1 MRLARHRLWLL
12 AWICGLRIAICDCV
26 VPIACV
32 VSSCLLAPSSLWPLV
47 WSLQL
52 GFVIGGANCIC
63 TLRFALMEF
72 QLVFLVIYIVCVFLW
87 PHTYLP
93 LPNLGTPLQV
103 GRWPVQV
110 PGVPL
115 LGGLGPWI

>member
-1 MRLARHRLWLL
+1 MCMSHNNYYETCTYLFTDGY
-12 AWICGLRIAICDCV
+12 I
-26 VPIACV
+26 
-32 VSSCLLAPSSLWPLV
+32 V

-63 TLRFALMEF
+63 TLRFALIEF